1 MFYNVNDGVIE
12 DYTGRGF
19 VDLKAGVIRTPLEP
33 RTTLLDDPLRA
44 LRAVRFASRYAFTV
58 VPELLA
64 CMASVEVRQALEDKV
79 SRERVGSEVEGMLLS
94 DRPIG
99 ALRMLRQVG
108 LLSTVLTPPRLAS
121 RSELEEHI
129 TATSKKHRR
138 GGKPSSAQQALLA
151 YPYAPGA
158 GGDASGEAGEGP
170 CPEALLGAGAEVVDA
185 LENVLGHLADECP
198 LALGREGVL
207 EEEGGVAA
215 AGAAATAPT
224 AAAAAAGGGGPVGG
238 AKRRPDTP
246 PPSEDIT
253 LAGVM
258 VVVPTTS
265 GDRLGPPATNPH
277 AVTEAPSAPPPAEAE
292 GSDQWQTLR
301 DATRAGLTLPRA
313 QQPPLLLA
321 ASLWPLRG
329 YLSLPPARGKKLPR
343 PVHVVTELV
352 KVHLKLPGRL
362 AEAVTQVQASAEALL
377 PLLQSVQAGQLPEAS
392 RLPLALAVL
401 QAQELWLAGLHLA
414 AALHTEAVGVPA
426 AVQAGNAVLT
436 AALHWQVHR
445 AWTVKPL
452 LNGSDL
458 IALQAPEGAAL
469 AQVKDAVLHWQLQNP
484 GAGLAEAKEEA
495 ARVIAAYKAG
505 SAE

>member
-1 MFYNVNDGVIE
+1 MTGAGVAGVVHDHLVAAGEAATRVAVIQANPEQSKHLETATTKVHGKEVDFVNLRCEEYAEDSRIPTTKFGSPLDDALRRDFTVNAMFYNVNDGVIE

-170 CPEALLGAGAEVVDA
+170 CPEALLGAGAEVV
-185 LENVLGHLADECP
+185 
-198 LALGREGVL
+198 
-207 EEEGGVAA
+207 
-215 AGAAATAPT
+215 
-224 AAAAAAGGGGPVGG
+224 
-238 AKRRPDTP
+238 
-246 PPSEDIT
+246 
-253 LAGVM
+253 
-258 VVVPTTS
+258 
-265 GDRLGPPATNPH
+265 
-277 AVTEAPSAPPPAEAE
+277 
-292 GSDQWQTLR
+292 
-301 DATRAGLTLPRA
+301 
-313 QQPPLLLA
+313 
-321 ASLWPLRG
+321 
-329 YLSLPPARGKKLPR
+329 
-343 PVHVVTELV
+343 
-352 KVHLKLPGRL
+352 
-362 AEAVTQVQASAEALL
+362 
-377 PLLQSVQAGQLPEAS
+377 
-392 RLPLALAVL
+392 
-401 QAQELWLAGLHLA
+401 
-414 AALHTEAVGVPA
+414 
-426 AVQAGNAVLT
+426 
-436 AALHWQVHR
+436 
-445 AWTVKPL
+445 
-452 LNGSDL
+452 
-458 IALQAPEGAAL
+458 
-469 AQVKDAVLHWQLQNP
+469 
-484 GAGLAEAKEEA
+484 
-495 ARVIAAYKAG
+495 
-505 SAE
+505 